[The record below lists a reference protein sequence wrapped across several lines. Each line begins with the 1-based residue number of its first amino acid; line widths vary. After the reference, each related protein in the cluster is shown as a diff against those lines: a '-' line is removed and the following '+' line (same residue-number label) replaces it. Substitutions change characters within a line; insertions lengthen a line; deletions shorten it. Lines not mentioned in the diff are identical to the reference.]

1 MGKQR
6 KPRRKPQPENGLLMN
21 DLSNG
26 SVRSSTYRTSTT
38 HYRTNRWASFA
49 LSLCF
54 VRVWGTRQTDLAS
67 LLLDRIVGRRGGE
80 TSGARGGRVRGMG
93 CLECVGNVGL
103 CFLSQRAPQNTKC
116 DSLVTATP
124 MGILTRRPFPL
135 RQVPRTG
142 LAGTKRGTSEGKQ
155 RRFRF

>member
-80 TSGARGGRVRGMG
+80 TSGARGGRVRGG
-93 CLECVGNVGL
+93 GVSRVRG
-103 CFLSQRAPQNTKC
+103 QRGFVLFVAESPPKHK
-116 DSLVTATP
+116 
-124 MGILTRRPFPL
+124 MR
-135 RQVPRTG
+135 
-142 LAGTKRGTSEGKQ
+142 
-155 RRFRF
+155 